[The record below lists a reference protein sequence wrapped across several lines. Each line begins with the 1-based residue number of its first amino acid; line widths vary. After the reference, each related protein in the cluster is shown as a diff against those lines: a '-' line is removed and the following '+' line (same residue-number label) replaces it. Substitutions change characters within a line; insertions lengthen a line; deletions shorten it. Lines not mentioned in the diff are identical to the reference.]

1 MLKVEYIK
9 NISKDIILG
18 EMYGYWGGT
27 IWGKGC
33 GPTTLGIIASGYGI
47 DANPKTIAEYM
58 GGNTG
63 SGTLSNALT
72 NYLHLDNTVYTS
84 DIKNKLRDNLRAGRP
99 VVVSTSNKLFTNG
112 SHIIGAITINDNDE
126 VWISNPNSGTK
137 NGFVPI
143 DDVVKGCNY
152 IITID
157 QDSK

>member
-1 MLKVEYIK
+1 
-9 NISKDIILG
+9 
-18 EMYGYWGGT
+18 
-27 IWGKGC
+27 
-33 GPTTLGIIASGYGI
+33 
-47 DANPKTIAEYM
+47 M